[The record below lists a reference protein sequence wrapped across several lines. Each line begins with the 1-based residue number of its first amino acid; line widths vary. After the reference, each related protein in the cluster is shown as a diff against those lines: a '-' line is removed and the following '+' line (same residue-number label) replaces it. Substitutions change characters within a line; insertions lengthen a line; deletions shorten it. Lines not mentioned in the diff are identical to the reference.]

1 MREYWKETLIEL
13 CCAYTIISVAG
24 AVTNLILGTETNN
37 ANVIIMFVFCT
48 IAVFVLSLHKLL
60 SRFSP
65 LVMILIQFA
74 VSLGLMSL
82 VVYLLS
88 FIEPVSPRG
97 WFEFIRS
104 FVIVYALG
112 AGFYYYR
119 VFKDAKSQDKLIKEI
134 QEKNREQEQQD

>member
-13 CCAYTIISVAG
+13 SCAYTIISVIG
-24 AVTNLILGTETNN
+24 AVTNIIYGSETNN
-37 ANVIIMFVFCT
+37 ANVIIMFVFCA

-60 SRFSP
+60 IRFSP
-65 LVMILIQFA
+65 LVMIIIQFF
-74 VSLGLMSL
+74 VSLGLCCG
-82 VVYLLS
+82 VVFVAS

-104 FVIVYALG
+104 FLIVYALG

-119 VFKDAKSQDKLIKEI
+119 VFADAKKQNDLIKEI
-134 QEKNREQEQQD
+134 QQQKNEDDVL

>member
-1 MREYWKETLIEL
+1 MKEYLKETLIEL
-13 CCAYTIISVAG
+13 CCSYTIISVIG
-24 AVTNLILGTETNN
+24 AITNIILGTETNN
-37 ANVIIMFVFCT
+37 ANVIIMFIFCA
-48 IAVFVLSLHKLL
+48 IAVFVLSMHKLL

-65 LVMILIQFA
+65 LFMIIVQFA
-74 VSLGLMSL
+74 VSLGIMSL
-82 VVYLLS
+82 VVFIAS

-119 VFKDAKSQDKLIKEI
+119 VFADAKKQDQLIREI
-134 QEKNREQEQQD
+134 QENEKDTSC

>member
-1 MREYWKETLIEL
+1 MKEYLKETLIEL
-13 CCAYTIISVAG
+13 CCSYTIISVIG
-24 AVTNLILGTETNN
+24 AITNIILGTETNN
-37 ANVIIMFVFCT
+37 ANVIIMFIFCA
-48 IAVFVLSLHKLL
+48 IAVFVLSMHKLL

-65 LVMILIQFA
+65 LFMIIVQFA
-74 VSLGLMSL
+74 VSLGIMSL
-82 VVYLLS
+82 VVFIAS

-119 VFKDAKSQDKLIKEI
+119 VFAYAKKQDQLIREI
-134 QEKNREQEQQD
+134 QENEKDTSC